1 MAVATMGGRVGEGGM
16 GEGMAGVSGWPDLDS
31 SVDFLIQ
38 PIFGTHCS
46 SPNWE
51 VSFSLPLFFLSV
63 PLDLIP
69 SVWLAWS
76 RGPLSIP
83 ISLTTSPD

>member
-1 MAVATMGGRVGEGGM
+1 MAVATMGGRAGGGM

-31 SVDFLIQ
+31 SVGFLIQ
-38 PIFGTHCS
+38 PFFGTHCS

-51 VSFSLPLFFLSV
+51 VSFSLLLFSLYV

-69 SVWLAWS
+69 SVYLVLPL
-76 RGPLSIP
+76 GPLSIP